1 MNLTGKVMVAF
12 YTQTDKG
19 NGWSADFYISSPIN
33 RNENMLIMIIVVLMI
48 VAASVFVSFIA
59 VVLLKRK
66 DEHKNK
72 MHSDEGIMLTSL
84 EINAEENRIGEGPS
98 AIVYRAVFT
107 DGRLVA
113 TKFLRD
119 TASRKQ
125 LEEEILHKLSSHPN
139 IISLLGHAQDR
150 LWRRCWC
157 LNSWEGEV

>member
-1 MNLTGKVMVAF
+1 MVAF

-33 RNENMLIMIIVVLMI
+33 SNENMLIMIIVVLMI
-48 VAASVFVSFIA
+48 VAARVFVSFIT

-84 EINAEENRIGEGPS
+84 EINAEDNRIGEGPS
-98 AIVYRAVFT
+98 AIVYRAVCT
-107 DGRLVA
+107 AGRLVA
-113 TKFLRD
+113 IKCLRD

-139 IISLLGHAQDR
+139 IISLLGR
-150 LWRRCWC
+150 SEERRVGKECW
-157 LNSWEGEV
+157 